1 MVSDGAEIQPENGFV
16 KIHPAILELLAQR
29 QLSGREF
36 RCLLFLFRKTYGF
49 QKKEDKISLSQWAEG
64 TGIPRT
70 RVGAVLDN
78 LVNQNIIYRID
89 NGAKRP
95 SRWGFNKH
103 FETWQ
108 DAESVTLQ
116 GDSFEG
122 QSVTL
127 QGDSSNPSVT
137 LQGDSLE
144 GQSVTLQ
151 GYSSNSSVTLQ
162 GYKTVTLQGD
172 NNRKKK
178 LYTPGSDYFG
188 MKRPRRGE
196 QVTADGY
203 TQDAATEGVDAATFR
218 GIFDTLIDAAGWR
231 RLVDAGDDTKLGY
244 AKREALML
252 IRMGTKTTEQTAALV
267 DAYRA
272 AHEWRTNP
280 PKPSD
285 IATYASQ
292 LADKHELPPAPTN
305 GIVRGFS
312 LSDMLGD

>member
-16 KIHPAILELLAQR
+16 KIHPAILELLATR
-29 QLSGREF
+29 QLHGREF

-49 QKKEDKISLSQWAEG
+49 QKKEDKISLSQWEEG

-78 LVNQNIIYRID
+78 LVAQNIIYRID

-95 SRWGFNKH
+95 SCWGFNKH

-108 DAESVTLQ
+108 DTESVTPQ
-116 GDSFEG
+116 GDSFGG

-127 QGDSSNPSVT
+127 QGDSSKPSVT
-137 LQGDSLE
+137 PQGD
-144 GQSVTLQ
+144 
-151 GYSSNSSVTLQ
+151 
-162 GYKTVTLQGD
+162 KTVTLQGD

-188 MKRPRRGE
+188 MKRQTRGE

-252 IRMGTKTTEQTAALV
+252 IRMGTKTTEQAAALV

-272 AHEWRTNP
+272 AHEWRTSP

-292 LADKHELPPAPTN
+292 LADKHELPPPPTN

>member
-16 KIHPAILELLAQR
+16 KIHPAILELLATR
-29 QLSGREF
+29 QLHGREF

-49 QKKEDKISLSQWAEG
+49 QKKEDKISLSQWEEG

-78 LVNQNIIYRID
+78 LVAQNIIYRID

-95 SRWGFNKH
+95 SCWGFNKH

-108 DAESVTLQ
+108 DTESVTPQ
-116 GDSFEG
+116 GDSFGG

-127 QGDSSNPSVT
+127 QGDSSKPSVT
-137 LQGDSLE
+137 PQGD
-144 GQSVTLQ
+144 
-151 GYSSNSSVTLQ
+151 
-162 GYKTVTLQGD
+162 KTVTLQGD

-188 MKRPRRGE
+188 MKRQTRGE

-252 IRMGTKTTEQTAALV
+252 IRMGTKTTEQVAALI

-272 AHEWRTNP
+272 AHEWRTSP

-292 LADKHELPPAPTN
+292 LADKHELPPPPTN

>member
-16 KIHPAILELLAQR
+16 KIHPAILELLATR
-29 QLSGREF
+29 QLHGREF

-49 QKKEDKISLSQWAEG
+49 QKKEDKISLSQWEEG

-78 LVNQNIIYRID
+78 LVAQNIIYRID

-95 SRWGFNKH
+95 SCWGFNKH

-108 DAESVTLQ
+108 DTESVTPQ
-116 GDSFEG
+116 GDSFGG

-127 QGDSSNPSVT
+127 QGDSSKPSVT
-137 LQGDSLE
+137 PQGD
-144 GQSVTLQ
+144 
-151 GYSSNSSVTLQ
+151 
-162 GYKTVTLQGD
+162 KTVTLQGD

-188 MKRPRRGE
+188 MKRQTRGE

-252 IRMGTKTTEQTAALV
+252 IRMGTKTVEQAAALV

-272 AHEWRTNP
+272 ANEWRTNP

>member
-1 MVSDGAEIQPENGFV
+1 MVNDGAEIQPENGFV
-16 KIHPAILELLAQR
+16 KIHPAILELLATR

-78 LVNQNIIYRID
+78 LVNQNVIYRID

-95 SRWGFNKH
+95 SCWGFNKH

-116 GDSFEG
+116 GDSLEG

-127 QGDSSNPSVT
+127 QGDSSKPSVT
-137 LQGDSLE
+137 LQGD
-144 GQSVTLQ
+144 
-151 GYSSNSSVTLQ
+151 
-162 GYKTVTLQGD
+162 KTVTLQGD

-188 MKRPRRGE
+188 AKRPMRGE

-203 TQDAATEGVDAATFR
+203 TQDAAAQGVDATTFR
-218 GIFDTLIDAAGWR
+218 GIFDALIDAAGWR

-252 IRMGTKTTEQTAALV
+252 IRMGTKTTEQVAALI

-272 AHEWRTNP
+272 AHEWRTSP

-292 LADKHELPPAPTN
+292 LADKHELPPPPTN

>member
-1 MVSDGAEIQPENGFV
+1 MVSDSAEIQPENGFV
-16 KIHPAILELLAQR
+16 RIHPAILELLAQR
-29 QLSGREF
+29 QLGGREF
-36 RCLLFLFRKTYGF
+36 RCLLFLFRKTYGY
-49 QKKEDKISLSQWAEG
+49 QKKEDKISLSQWGEG

-78 LVNQNIIYRID
+78 LINQNIIYRID
-89 NGAKRP
+89 GGEKRP
-95 SRWGFNKH
+95 ASWGFNKY

-108 DAESVTLQ
+108 
-116 GDSFEG
+116 EG
-122 QSVTL
+122 Q
-127 QGDSSNPSVT
+127 SVT

-151 GYSSNSSVTLQ
+151 GDSLEGQSVTLQGDSLESSVTLQ
-162 GYKTVTLQGD
+162 GDRSVTLQGD
-172 NNRKKK
+172 NKRKKET
-178 LYTPGSDYFG
+178 YTPGTNYFG
-188 MKRPRRGE
+188 QKRPLRGE
-196 QVTADGY
+196 KITADGY
-203 TQDAATEGVDAATFR
+203 TQDAAKEGVDAATFR
-218 GIFDTLIDAAGWR
+218 GIFDALIDAAGWR

-252 IRMGTKTTEQTAALV
+252 IRMGTRTAEQTAALV

-272 AHEWRTNP
+272 ANEWRTNP

-305 GIVRGFS
+305 GVVRGFS

>member
-1 MVSDGAEIQPENGFV
+1 
-16 KIHPAILELLAQR
+16 
-29 QLSGREF
+29 
-36 RCLLFLFRKTYGF
+36 
-49 QKKEDKISLSQWAEG
+49 
-64 TGIPRT
+64 
-70 RVGAVLDN
+70 
-78 LVNQNIIYRID
+78 
-89 NGAKRP
+89 
-95 SRWGFNKH
+95 
-103 FETWQ
+103 
-108 DAESVTLQ
+108 
-116 GDSFEG
+116 
-122 QSVTL
+122 
-127 QGDSSNPSVT
+127 
-137 LQGDSLE
+137 
-144 GQSVTLQ
+144 
-151 GYSSNSSVTLQ
+151 
-162 GYKTVTLQGD
+162 
-172 NNRKKK
+172 
-178 LYTPGSDYFG
+178 

-203 TQDAATEGVDAATFR
+203 TQDAATEGVDAETFR

>member
-1 MVSDGAEIQPENGFV
+1 MVSDGAAIQPENGFV

-127 QGDSSNPSVT
+127 QGDSLESSVT
-137 LQGDSLE
+137 LQGDRS
-144 GQSVTLQ
+144 
-151 GYSSNSSVTLQ
+151 
-162 GYKTVTLQGD
+162 VTLQGD
-172 NNRKKK
+172 NKRKKET
-178 LYTPGSDYFG
+178 YTPGTNYFG
-188 MKRPRRGE
+188 QKRPLRGE
-196 QVTADGY
+196 KITADGY

-252 IRMGTKTTEQTAALV
+252 IRMGTKTVEQAAALV

-272 AHEWRTNP
+272 ANEWRTNP

>member
-16 KIHPAILELLAQR
+16 KIHPAILELLATR
-29 QLSGREF
+29 QLRGREF

-49 QKKEDKISLSQWAEG
+49 QKKEDKISLSQWEEG

-78 LVNQNIIYRID
+78 LVAQNIIYRID

-95 SRWGFNKH
+95 SCWGFNKH

-108 DAESVTLQ
+108 DTESVTPQ
-116 GDSFEG
+116 GDSFGG

-127 QGDSSNPSVT
+127 QGDSSKPSVT
-137 LQGDSLE
+137 PQGD
-144 GQSVTLQ
+144 
-151 GYSSNSSVTLQ
+151 
-162 GYKTVTLQGD
+162 KTVTLQGD

-188 MKRPRRGE
+188 MKRQTRGE

-252 IRMGTKTTEQTAALV
+252 IRMGTKTVEQAAALV

-272 AHEWRTNP
+272 ANEWRTNP